1 VSLTLRST
9 GPPLPE
15 WAPGAHIDVVLPS
28 KKERQYS
35 LCGDPANRNE
45 WRVGVLREV
54 AGRGGSAFVCDELAE
69 GTVLTVRGPR
79 NNFPLVP
86 ATRYVFIAGGIG
98 ITPILPM
105 LRAATDAGTPWQLWY
120 GGRRLTSMAFTS
132 ELADYGDRVHL
143 WPQDECG
150 LLPLDELLATPADAA
165 LVYCCGPA
173 PLLAAVEQRCAS
185 WPAGA
190 LHLERF
196 APVAVAHGVDE
207 PFEVELA
214 RSRKTV
220 LVPAGTS
227 IIVAFAATG
236 IAMFLGVAWGFAS
249 ALREGWIGEILMRV
263 ADTLMAMPVILLGL
277 VLVAAFGASTLSM
290 IVILGLLFAPATA
303 RIARS
308 TLLVELRSEYYLAA
322 VSVGASGTRIVAREL
337 LPNALPVL
345 VSRATLVL
353 AEVIFVEASLSFVGL
368 GVQPPDTSWGTLL
381 QQGYSNLYR
390 SYAYPIFPGL
400 VILVAVLALNTLGD
414 NLQKVLDPS
423 RS

>member
-1 VSLTLRST
+1 MTTVTAEAPVRLRS
-9 GPPLPE
+9 E
-15 WAPGAHIDVVLPS
+15 S
-28 KKERQYS
+28 
-35 LCGDPANRNE
+35 
-45 WRVGVLREV
+45 
-54 AGRGGSAFVCDELAE
+54 AGRRLLRRPAAAVAAVVVAILVVATLGAPIFAPYSPTALDFTHLFAPPTWSHPFGTDEL
-69 GTVLTVRGPR
+69 GRDLLTRVL
-79 NNFPLVP
+79 
-86 ATRYVFIAGGIG
+86 
-98 ITPILPM
+98 
-105 LRAATDAGTPWQLWY
+105 Y
-120 GGRRLTSMAFTS
+120 GGR
-132 ELADYGDRVHL
+132 
-143 WPQDECG
+143 
-150 LLPLDELLATPADAA
+150 
-165 LVYCCGPA
+165 
-173 PLLAAVEQRCAS
+173 
-185 WPAGA
+185 
-190 LHLERF
+190 
-196 APVAVAHGVDE
+196 
-207 PFEVELA
+207 
-214 RSRKTV
+214 
-220 LVPAGTS
+220 TS

-236 IAMFLGVAWGFAS
+236 IAMLLGVVWGFAS
-249 ALREGWIGEILMRV
+249 ALREGWIGEVLMRV
-263 ADTLMAMPVILLGL
+263 ADTMMAMPVILLGL

-345 VSRATLVL
+345 VSRATLIL